1 LSAPDKEKVK
11 ERLAAWIAEIVG
23 ERLKPLVEIAAAK
36 DIAGLAR
43 GIAFRLSENFGALRR
58 EAVAEEM
65 RALDQPARAQLR
77 NYGVRFGAFNIYFPA
92 LLKPASAELA
102 LVLWALKNGTT
113 HGIDMAAMPDPPR
126 PGLTSLIADK
136 AVPEAF
142 YRVTGF
148 HVCGPRAVR
157 IDMLERLADQIRPL
171 MAWRAN
177 PTNPNPPPK
186 GATGDGG
193 FRATPEMMS
202 ILGCSAGEL
211 GNVLQALG
219 FRLDRVRIEPVDRVR
234 IEPEPVE
241 PAEAATNGAPA
252 MAPADTEAAAAEQ
265 PAPTAEQPQPSDQQP
280 APPIVTDATPAAGE
294 ASATAS
300 EQPAADTT
308 PPEVKWDEIWRP
320 RRQGR
325 QPQQHRRGAHAR
337 PQPKGDQTPQS
348 QPKRSSRP
356 DRRERR
362 RDGPPQRR
370 DDRPRTVV
378 QSASP
383 PAKSGADPDSPFA
396 ALRSLKLAL
405 EKPSQD

>member
-1 LSAPDKEKVK
+1 
-11 ERLAAWIAEIVG
+11 
-23 ERLKPLVEIAAAK
+23 
-36 DIAGLAR
+36 
-43 GIAFRLSENFGALRR
+43 
-58 EAVAEEM
+58 
-65 RALDQPARAQLR
+65 
-77 NYGVRFGAFNIYFPA
+77 
-92 LLKPASAELA
+92 
-102 LVLWALKNGTT
+102 VLWTLKNGAA
-113 HGIDMAAMPDPPR
+113 HGVDVAAVPDPPR
-126 PGLTSLIADK
+126 PGLTSLVADK

-177 PTNPNPPPK
+177 PTNPSPPPK

-211 GNVLQALG
+211 GHVLQALG
-219 FRLDRVRIEPVDRVR
+219 FRLDRVRIEPDAIKPLGDTAADRA
-234 IEPEPVE
+234 PETQTDAQAS
-241 PAEAATNGAPA
+241 PAEGAAL
-252 MAPADTEAAAAEQ
+252 
-265 PAPTAEQPQPSDQQP
+265 TAEQLPDQQP
-280 APPIVTDATPAAGE
+280 LIAPDAILAASETAG
-294 ASATAS
+294 TAS
-300 EQPAADTT
+300 VAAPSP

-325 QPQQHRRGAHAR
+325 QPQQHRRNAHAR
-337 PQPKGDQTPQS
+337 QKPNGDHAPKS
-348 QPKRSSRP
+348 QPKRNTRP
-356 DRRERR
+356 ERR
-362 RDGPPQRR
+362 RDAPARHR

-383 PAKSGADPDSPFA
+383 PGKGGIDPDSPFA

-405 EKPSQD
+405 EKPGQD

>member
-1 LSAPDKEKVK
+1 
-11 ERLAAWIAEIVG
+11 
-23 ERLKPLVEIAAAK
+23 
-36 DIAGLAR
+36 
-43 GIAFRLSENFGALRR
+43 
-58 EAVAEEM
+58 M
-65 RALDQPARAQLR
+65 
-77 NYGVRFGAFNIYFPA
+77 RFGAFNIYFPT

-102 LVLWALKNGTT
+102 VVLWTLKNGVA
-113 HGIDMAAMPDPPR
+113 HGVDVAAVPDPPR
-126 PGLTSLIADK
+126 PGLTSLVADK

-177 PTNPNPPPK
+177 PTNPSSPPK

-219 FRLDRVRIEPVDRVR
+219 FRLDRVRIEP
-234 IEPEPVE
+234 EPVK
-241 PAEAATNGAPA
+241 PA
-252 MAPADTEAAAAEQ
+252 MPAANGKAAVAPADSEAAAAEQ
-265 PAPTAEQPQPSDQQP
+265 PAPTTEHTTARP
-280 APPIVTDATPAAGE
+280 ATSPTVAPDATLA
-294 ASATAS
+294 ASAA
-300 EQPAADTT
+300 PVRRFRGAAVADTT

-337 PQPKGDQTPQS
+337 QKPKSRSDAASQAQTEQP
-348 QPKRSSRP
+348 
-356 DRRERR
+356 
-362 RDGPPQRR
+362 
-370 DDRPRTVV
+370 
-378 QSASP
+378 A
-383 PAKSGADPDSPFA
+383 
-396 ALRSLKLAL
+396 
-405 EKPSQD
+405 